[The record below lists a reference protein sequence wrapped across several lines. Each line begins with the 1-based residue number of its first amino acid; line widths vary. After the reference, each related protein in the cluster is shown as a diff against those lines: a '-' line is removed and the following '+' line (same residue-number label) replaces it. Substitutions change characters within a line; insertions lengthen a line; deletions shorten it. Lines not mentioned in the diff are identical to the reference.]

1 MNIEGH
7 IMTNFKPQDLPVSI
21 RLLKLETA
29 VEDMQRE
36 LQGFRKSYL
45 SALDK
50 LESLMGEVIGTQA
63 KKRKKNEAK

>member
-1 MNIEGH
+1 
-7 IMTNFKPQDLPVSI
+7 MTNFKPQDLPVSI

-29 VEDMQRE
+29 VDDMQRE

-50 LESLMGEVIGTQA
+50 LETLMGEVIGMQT

>member
-1 MNIEGH
+1 
-7 IMTNFKPQDLPVSI
+7 MTNFKPQDLPVSI